1 MKPTGKRTAALAL
14 CWLFLLG
21 YTSVVRAQGWEH
33 ARIAYSPGGLISFPL
48 IITKEKALFYT
59 EGLNVELIA
68 MRPELGVKAVLSD
81 DIQYNYFAGTTIN
94 AAVHGLPVKVVMVTN
109 DCPLYSL
116 MARPE
121 IRSIKDLKG
130 KRLGVASRTS
140 GEAFLSRR
148 LLKEAGIDAD
158 HDMQIIVVGNT
169 PERIAAL
176 KMGVVDAT
184 TVSVPVDFQA
194 EQMGLRRLVFI
205 GDSVEAVSGGLGVS
219 TRMIKEQ
226 GGKIKRMIRAVM
238 KGIAYAKAHRDEMIA
253 ILMSKWKLDRERAAR
268 TWDLTARTM
277 DEDGSASDSAVLLSI
292 QGALEMLREKKEVPL
307 TQVVD
312 FSFAKQ
318 AFEELRQK

>member
-1 MKPTGKRTAALAL
+1 MMPARKTAATAALG
-14 CWLFLLG
+14 CLFFLAG
-21 YTSVVRAQGWEH
+21 AGGVSSQGWET
-33 ARIAYSPGGLISFPL
+33 ARVAYSPGGLISFPL
-48 IITKEKALFYT
+48 IITKEKSLFYT

-68 MRPELGVKAVLSD
+68 MRPDLGVKALLSD

-121 IRSIKDLKG
+121 IRSIKDLKC
-130 KRLGVASRTS
+130 KKLGVASRTS

-148 LLKEAGIDAD
+148 LLRDAGIDAD
-158 HDMQIIVVGNT
+158 RDMQIIVVGNT

-194 EQMGLRRLVFI
+194 EQMGLKRLVFI
-205 GDSVEAVSGGLGVS
+205 GDLIEAVSGGLGVS

-238 KGIAYAKAHRDEMIA
+238 KGIAYAKAHREEMIA
-253 ILMSKWKLDRERAAR
+253 ILMSKWKLDRERATK
-268 TWDLTARTM
+268 TWDLTARTL
-277 DEDGSASDSAVLLSI
+277 EDDGTASDSAVMLSI
-292 QGALEMLREKKEVPL
+292 QGALEMLREKRDVPL
-307 TQVVD
+307 SQVVD

-318 AFEELRQK
+318 AFEELKKK